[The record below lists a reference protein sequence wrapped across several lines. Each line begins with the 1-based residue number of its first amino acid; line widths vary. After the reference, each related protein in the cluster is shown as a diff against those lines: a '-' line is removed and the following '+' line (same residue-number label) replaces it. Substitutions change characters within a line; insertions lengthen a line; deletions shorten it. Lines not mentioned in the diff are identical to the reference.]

1 MGDGH
6 KTMSDAGKA
15 GKGAD
20 RQDRA
25 HYERRDKKVEA
36 DKAERERAAQLGAKV
51 GKRMQDLIARAV
63 DAAPGQGGDS

>member
-20 RQDRA
+20 RQHSA
-25 HYERRDKKVEA
+25 HYERLGKKAEA
-36 DKAERERAAQLGAKV
+36 AKAERERAAQPGVKV
-51 GKRMQDLIARAV
+51 GKRLQDLIAKAV
-63 DAAPGQGGDS
+63 EAAPQRHNDS